1 MKKTILITSVFAV
14 GAALADGPQPVEVVS
29 SNAAGVLEVASV
41 PAGRPVLVA
50 VPFAGYGANGGAL
63 KVTELVSTRGLPEG
77 TLLRAVKAIDGRTAT
92 YDTWQLKNGA
102 WGSEWRYVV
111 EVDETGAGT
120 KGATPSADTV
130 SLARGHAFWLELP
143 AGTSGSFT
151 MLGQEPAAGGSISL
165 EKGKWNLVGNPGVE
179 PAQLEQR
186 ISGATAGDQ
195 IVIASAQG
203 TALPYTFD
211 GKAWTKVIDFVGNTG
226 TPPAV
231 GAGQGVWIF
240 VQGDATF
247 SL

>member
-92 YDTWQLKNGA
+92 YDTWQLESG
-102 WGSEWRYVV
+102 EWVVPYTV

-211 GKAWTKVIDFVGNTG
+211 GTDWTKVIDLAGKTG